1 MKGKKYDYKE
11 AYNTKL
17 KPSARLHYLENA
29 RHDTDSPFNQGLIPL
44 EENKKMKP
52 QNQPQEIEQRGGG
65 ALPGIQDNRYN
76 PDGSAK
82 PPPTDAELFPERRG
96 NQGVILQPKF
106 DKYSPVKQ
114 VKQVLREIHEKPK
127 MNHES
132 FKIKEEKPVDDVLAR
147 NRAMV
152 KYKHEVLNK
161 RKADLPEIKKLDKPF
176 NPPRPEILTPLN
188 QVGVVDPLTGLPVQK
203 MTNVP
208 PQQANT
214 MGQAQPVFSPQ
225 TQQVAQGMF
234 GSTQSMQNSVGATP
248 LFQVQKLPAV
258 DLGIVKSDYKDKA
271 FGLPFPGDK
280 MYKGTD
286 GFGKYGGQYTKEM
299 TDANSNYTYQ
309 HNLANKPDYAEMKQN
324 QLRDEASV
332 VKTED
337 EGMSNMLQRQEDER
351 RGIMEQTELSDRTE
365 LSED

>member
-29 RHDTDSPFNQGLIPL
+29 RHDTDSPFNQGVVRS
-44 EENKKMKP
+44 ED
-52 QNQPQEIEQRGGG
+52 QP
-65 ALPGIQDNRYN
+65 
-76 PDGSAK
+76 K
-82 PPPTDAELFPERRG
+82 PPPPTNAELYPERRD
-96 NQGVILQPKF
+96 NQGVKKELAKSEKAPTAREYSFSTQGVK
-106 DKYSPVKQ
+106 KLEGGKHSPV
-114 VKQVLREIHEKPK
+114 
-127 MNHES
+127 
-132 FKIKEEKPVDDVLAR
+132 
-147 NRAMV
+147 
-152 KYKHEVLNK
+152 
-161 RKADLPEIKKLDKPF
+161 
-176 NPPRPEILTPLN
+176 N
-188 QVGVVDPLTGLPVQK
+188 QVMDPSLAQQPQSL
-203 MTNVP
+203 MSNVP

-234 GSTQSMQNSVGATP
+234 GTAQSMQNSVGATP
-248 LFQVQKLPAV
+248 LFQVQVQELPAV
-258 DLGIVKSDYKDKA
+258 DLGTVKSNYKDKA

-286 GFGKYGGQYTKEM
+286 GFGKYGGRYTKEM